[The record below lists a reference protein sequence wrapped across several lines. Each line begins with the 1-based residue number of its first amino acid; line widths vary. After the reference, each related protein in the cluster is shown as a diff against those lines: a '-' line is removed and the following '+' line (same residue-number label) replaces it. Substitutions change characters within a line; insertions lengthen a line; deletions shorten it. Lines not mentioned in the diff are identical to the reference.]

1 MQHFIRTVTINGK
14 PLVLRFN
21 KISDAEFEVFCLNDR
36 NVDKM
41 VLSSID
47 LQWKILS
54 GGTEE
59 LLNNSSRII
68 DLIEMA
74 N

>member
-41 VLSSID
+41 IVTSEN

-68 DLIEMA
+68 DLIEI
-74 N
+74 

>member
-41 VLSSID
+41 ILTSEN

-68 DLIEMA
+68 DLIEI
-74 N
+74 

>member
-1 MQHFIRTVTINGK
+1 MLHFIRTVTINGK

-21 KISDAEFEVFCLNDR
+21 KISDAEFEVYCLNDR

-41 VLSSID
+41 VLASEN

-59 LLNNSSRII
+59 LLHHSARII
-68 DLIEMA
+68 DLIEI
-74 N
+74 